1 MPLINGIC
9 KRLLIRI
16 AQNMH
21 NLSQLFARF
30 KFRSPREVARNNSF
44 LMKVT
49 HLHRQLG
56 EKFSYPW
63 SAIYYYGLKRKALPL
78 KCISCALVL
87 VDCLALNFAPI
98 HIAAVVSITHNKI
111 TTWASK
117 KHTVYYRNNF
127 IGDYDRFG
135 KFVCAQFLAYPMN
148 GATIMFSKLRD
159 NGSILQKSFPERR
172 TTTRGFADITKTS
185 SAGMTKIAL
194 NASNN
199 SNFFCFPRPTWAAFF
214 STLFTSLNNYAINY
228 MILNNNLLFLD
239 TVFCNYASF
248 SSLRIAS
255 SKIYTKLDHCLI

>member
-1 MPLINGIC
+1 MICRAQTLVRVMPSSSNGFHCAFFQEFVPLLMPLINGIC

-30 KFRSPREVARNNSF
+30 KFRSPREVACNNSF

-111 TTWASK
+111 TT
-117 KHTVYYRNNF
+117 
-127 IGDYDRFG
+127 
-135 KFVCAQFLAYPMN
+135 
-148 GATIMFSKLRD
+148 
-159 NGSILQKSFPERR
+159 
-172 TTTRGFADITKTS
+172 
-185 SAGMTKIAL
+185 
-194 NASNN
+194 
-199 SNFFCFPRPTWAAFF
+199 
-214 STLFTSLNNYAINY
+214 
-228 MILNNNLLFLD
+228 
-239 TVFCNYASF
+239 
-248 SSLRIAS
+248 
-255 SKIYTKLDHCLI
+255 